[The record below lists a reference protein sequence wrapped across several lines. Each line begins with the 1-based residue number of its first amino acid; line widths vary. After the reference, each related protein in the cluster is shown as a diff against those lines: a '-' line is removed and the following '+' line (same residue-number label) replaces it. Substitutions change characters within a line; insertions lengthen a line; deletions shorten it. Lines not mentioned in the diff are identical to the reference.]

1 MVRGCQRRIY
11 IVKNTDSS
19 LFEEAYFILKRNPTP
34 QPAVSESEMA
44 AEANRIVQ
52 DVYGFSPICR
62 RRGNGIA
69 AKIPAFVLGAAASSA
84 LIGSVALVL
93 TLV

>member
-1 MVRGCQRRIY
+1 MIKGCSRRV
-11 IVKNTDSS
+11 IVIKHPESE
-19 LFEEAYFILKRNPTP
+19 LFEEAYFILKRNPSP